1 MPATEFFSQCIACSE
16 NVLKEYESNGNE
28 FLLKV
33 FETTKYLEDVTGIS
47 TMEDIATDIID
58 FDEDEDFDLTD

>member
-1 MPATEFFSQCIACSE
+1 M
-16 NVLKEYESNGNE
+16 LKEFELNGNE
-28 FLLKV
+28 FLIRV
-33 FETTKYLEDVTGIS
+33 FETSKYLEDVTGIT